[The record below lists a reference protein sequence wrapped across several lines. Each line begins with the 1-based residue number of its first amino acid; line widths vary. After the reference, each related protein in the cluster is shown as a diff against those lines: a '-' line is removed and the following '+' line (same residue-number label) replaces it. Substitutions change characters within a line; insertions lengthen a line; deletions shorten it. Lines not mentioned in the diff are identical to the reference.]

1 MPIAPADIHDVIA
14 KKIADQ
20 LVSVIY
26 VSDWGH
32 ALGSV
37 DPHYHRVE
45 INSES
50 MREAVTIALAAFARA
65 YGLKPADEERAPES
79 IL

>member
-1 MPIAPADIHDVIA
+1 MPIAPADIHDIIA

-26 VSDWGH
+26 VTDWGH
-32 ALGSV
+32 SQG
-37 DPHYHRVE
+37 DYNPHYHRVE

-50 MREAVTIALAAFARA
+50 MRAAVTIAFAAFARA

>member
-1 MPIAPADIHDVIA
+1 MSDQHDVIA

-32 ALGSV
+32 SQSV
-37 DPHYHRVE
+37 NFDPHYHRVE

-50 MREAVTIALAAFARA
+50 MRAAVSGALAAFARA
-65 YGLKPADEERAPES
+65 YGLKPTDDPSRAPES
-79 IL
+79 

>member
-1 MPIAPADIHDVIA
+1 MADEHDVIA
-14 KKIADQ
+14 KRIADQ

-32 ALGSV
+32 SQGRI

-50 MREAVTIALAAFARA
+50 MRAAVSMAFATFARE
-65 YGLKPADEERAPES
+65 YGLKPREEATLKEE
-79 IL
+79 

>member
-1 MPIAPADIHDVIA
+1 MDDEHDVIA
-14 KKIADQ
+14 KRIADR

-32 ALGSV
+32 SQGNL

-50 MREAVTIALAAFARA
+50 MRAAVSQAFAAFARE
-65 YGLKPADEERAPES
+65 YGLKPRDQAS
-79 IL
+79 

>member
-1 MPIAPADIHDVIA
+1 MSDQHDVIA

-26 VSDWGH
+26 VTDWGH
-32 ALGSV
+32 SQGGGHL

-50 MREAVTIALAAFARA
+50 MRAAVSGALAAFARA
-65 YGLKPADEERAPES
+65 YGLKPSEERAPES
-79 IL
+79 IF